1 MKRAHLI
8 QLFDAKKVNEAID
21 AMQGYNQLDLE
32 SEELRLSPFMLKY
45 VKQTINEEEEFQ
57 FMSQIAEFYCQFLML
72 QFKVNS
78 ASDLSKSVV
87 D

>member
-1 MKRAHLI
+1 MKRTHLV

-45 VKQTINEEEEFQ
+45 VKQTISEEEEF
-57 FMSQIAEFYCQFLML
+57 
-72 QFKVNS
+72 
-78 ASDLSKSVV
+78 
-87 D
+87 